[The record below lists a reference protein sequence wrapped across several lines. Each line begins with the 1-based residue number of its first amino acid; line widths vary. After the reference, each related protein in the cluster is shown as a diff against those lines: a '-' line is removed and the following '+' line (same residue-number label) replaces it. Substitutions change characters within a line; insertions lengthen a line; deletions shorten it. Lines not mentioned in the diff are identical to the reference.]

1 MLHRHFI
8 GLAAAFGI
16 VFMSGNVTLAEDLA
30 YPAVERG
37 DVIDTYHGVRIAD
50 PYRWL
55 ENPESS
61 ATREFVQRQNAF
73 AEPLLEALPQ
83 RPWIRS
89 RLEAL
94 WNYERV
100 GVPRKKGDHYF
111 FLRNDGRQNQS
122 VLYVADALDA
132 TPRVL
137 FDPNAT
143 RDDATVALARFE
155 PSPDGKLLAYSLSD
169 GGTDW
174 EIWKFRRVADGVDLP
189 DELRQTKFWELSWAA
204 DGSGVY
210 YSRYPA
216 RADDAA
222 RGDDQGQPVVYF
234 HRLGTAQADDKV
246 VYRVTDHPTRAP
258 SASLSEDG
266 DWLFVSLFD
275 GYRANGIEV
284 IDKRVADAKPRTIF
298 GAWDARYTI
307 LGNEGDTLFVQTT
320 NAAPRGRIIAVDI
333 NNPQPAAWRE
343 LVPQSELAMDEAS
356 YVGSHLIVRYV
367 RDAHGVAKLFD
378 RDGKAK
384 GEVDVPGMGTI
395 AGFGGGAK
403 DEETFF
409 AYADYLSAGQ
419 VMRLDLKTLKTSVFR
434 EPKIAADTTLYET
447 RQVFYRSKDG
457 TRVPMY
463 ITQRKG
469 APRDGKAPTLLYGYG
484 GFNVSITPAFR
495 PSVLAWLE
503 MGGTYVEANLR
514 GGGEYGDA
522 WHEAGTK
529 TRKQN
534 VFDDFIAAAEYL
546 IAEKITSPAQ
556 LAISGRSNG
565 GLLVGATLLQRPD
578 LFAAA
583 LPAVG
588 VLDMLRYHTASANAR
603 QWSSDYGLSENAEE
617 FAALRAYSPV
627 HNVKAGVCYPATL
640 VTTADRDDRVVPW
653 HSYKFAAEL
662 QRAQACRKPVL
673 LRVET
678 RAGHG
683 AGKPVWMQIDDFA
696 DQWAFIA
703 AAIGMQTP

>member
-1 MLHRHFI
+1 
-8 GLAAAFGI
+8 
-16 VFMSGNVTLAEDLA
+16 
-30 YPAVERG
+30 
-37 DVIDTYHGVRIAD
+37 
-50 PYRWL
+50 
-55 ENPESS
+55 
-61 ATREFVQRQNAF
+61 
-73 AEPLLEALPQ
+73 
-83 RPWIRS
+83 
-89 RLEAL
+89 
-94 WNYERV
+94 
-100 GVPRKKGDHYF
+100 
-111 FLRNDGRQNQS
+111 
-122 VLYVADALDA
+122 
-132 TPRVL
+132 
-137 FDPNAT
+137 
-143 RDDATVALARFE
+143 
-155 PSPDGKLLAYSLSD
+155 
-169 GGTDW
+169 
-174 EIWKFRRVADGVDLP
+174 
-189 DELRQTKFWELSWAA
+189 
-204 DGSGVY
+204 VY

-216 RADDAA
+216 RADDPA
-222 RGDDQGQPVVYF
+222 RGDDQGQPTVYF
-234 HRLGTAQADDKV
+234 HQLGTAQADDKP

-266 DWLFVSLFD
+266 NWLFISLFD
-275 GYRANGIEV
+275 GYRANGIEA
-284 IDKRVADAKPRTIF
+284 IDKRVVGAKPKTIF

-333 NNPQPAAWRE
+333 NNPQPSAWRE
-343 LVPQSELAMDEAS
+343 LVSQSDLAMDEAS
-356 YVGSHLIVRYV
+356 YVGGHLIVRYV
-367 RDAHGVAKLFD
+367 RDAHGVAMLFD
-378 RDGKAK
+378 RNGKAK

-403 DEETFF
+403 DSETFF

-434 EPKIAADTTLYET
+434 EPKIAADTTPYET

-495 PSVLAWLE
+495 PSVIAWLE

-546 IAEKITSPAQ
+546 VAEKITSPAH

-627 HNVKAGVCYPATL
+627 HNVRAGVCYPATL

-662 QRAQACRKPVL
+662 QRAQACSKPVM

-703 AAIGMQTP
+703 SAIGMETPKP

>member
-1 MLHRHFI
+1 
-8 GLAAAFGI
+8 
-16 VFMSGNVTLAEDLA
+16 
-30 YPAVERG
+30 
-37 DVIDTYHGVRIAD
+37 
-50 PYRWL
+50 
-55 ENPESS
+55 
-61 ATREFVQRQNAF
+61 
-73 AEPLLEALPQ
+73 
-83 RPWIRS
+83 
-89 RLEAL
+89 
-94 WNYERV
+94 
-100 GVPRKKGDHYF
+100 
-111 FLRNDGRQNQS
+111 
-122 VLYVADALDA
+122 
-132 TPRVL
+132 
-137 FDPNAT
+137 
-143 RDDATVALARFE
+143 
-155 PSPDGKLLAYSLSD
+155 
-169 GGTDW
+169 
-174 EIWKFRRVADGVDLP
+174 
-189 DELRQTKFWELSWAA
+189 
-204 DGSGVY
+204 
-210 YSRYPA
+210 
-216 RADDAA
+216 
-222 RGDDQGQPVVYF
+222 
-234 HRLGTAQADDKV
+234 
-246 VYRVTDHPTRAP
+246 
-258 SASLSEDG
+258 
-266 DWLFVSLFD
+266 VSLFD
-275 GYRANGIEV
+275 GYRANGIEA

-333 NNPQPAAWRE
+333 NNPQPSAWRE
-343 LVPQSELAMDEAS
+343 LVPQSDLALDEAS
-356 YVGSHLIVRYV
+356 YVGGHLIVRYV
-367 RDAHGVAKLFD
+367 RDARGVAKLFD

-395 AGFGGGAK
+395 AGFSGSAK

-434 EPKIAADTTLYET
+434 EPKIAADTTPYET

-495 PSVLAWLE
+495 PSVIAWLE

-546 IAEKITSPAQ
+546 IAEKITSPAH

-703 AAIGMQTP
+703 AAIGMQTPQR